1 MNTITD
7 PSQGDAIVVAKVTRA
22 EWIAI
27 AALLVTIIAQIF
39 NMGVVYGQVQE
50 HDRSIQ
56 KLEKATD
63 ALIPRVERID
73 ANVEFLAE
81 QAREQREKDRR
92 GD

>member
-1 MNTITD
+1 MNEITD

-50 HDRSIQ
+50 HDRSIA
-56 KLEKATD
+56 KLEEVTD
-63 ALIPRVERID
+63 QLVPRVERID

>member
-1 MNTITD
+1 MNAITD

-50 HDRSIQ
+50 HDRSIA
-56 KLEKATD
+56 KLEEVTD
-63 ALIPRVERID
+63 QLVPRVERID